1 MYGYKS
7 RLSLL
12 LPSFSYNIHQIPSV
26 CIQYSRPTPRVL
38 ISPLL
43 SHALRNLP
51 TIEYSSHNI
60 PFMSSTTTLKMPPR
74 EYSSSSSS
82 RSSHYPSD
90 AKSSSQG
97 NWCPL
102 YLPTFSIRTPHTSQ
116 PINYTDSQLISY
128 HITEKASKPSG
139 STTKSSSHRTSSN
152 PKVVIDY
159 PSTYKDPDRRSKYQD
174 SNYLPWGIRFSPLVL
189 EHMLQLQAVWYEDS
203 DKIPSA
209 SIDLLLDYTRWRYYG
224 VGFSFV
230 D

>member
-26 CIQYSRPTPRVL
+26 CIQYSHPTPRVL

-43 SHALRNLP
+43 SHALRNLR
-51 TIEYSSHNI
+51 TLEYSSHNI
-60 PFMSSTTTLKMPPR
+60 PFKSSTTTLKMPR

-102 YLPTFSIRTPHTSQ
+102 YLPTFSMRTPHTSQ

-128 HITEKASKPSG
+128 HITEKAYKPSGSTTKSSG

-174 SNYLPWGIRFSPLVL
+174 SSYLPWGIASPPLYWCICFSYKL
-189 EHMLQLQAVWYEDS
+189 YDT
-203 DKIPSA
+203 KILIRYPRHPSICFWTWFA
-209 SIDLLLDYTRWRYYG
+209 YTR
-224 VGFSFV
+224 
-230 D
+230 

>member
-1 MYGYKS
+1 M
-7 RLSLL
+7 
-12 LPSFSYNIHQIPSV
+12 
-26 CIQYSRPTPRVL
+26 
-38 ISPLL
+38 
-43 SHALRNLP
+43 
-51 TIEYSSHNI
+51 
-60 PFMSSTTTLKMPPR
+60 PR

-128 HITEKASKPSG
+128 HITEKAYKPSGSTTKSSG

-174 SNYLPWGIRFSPLVL
+174 SSYLPWGIRFPPLVL

-209 SIDLLLDYTRWRYYG
+209 SIDLLLDLVCVYQVALLRCWFFICGLRSWGMARQYIADHDFVWWLRAFASPVTIWTAVIIFGLAVRHLFWVSSCQG
-224 VGFSFV
+224 VVGFA
-230 D
+230 